1 MTDDSTIVNGLTLT
15 DRLIFGDVVVSNS
28 NSRDVIIFPGE
39 FNTINKNTNDN
50 DDDEYNDIDLSGSFA
65 PSRVE
70 TTLPPPAT
78 TTFPV
83 VHNLNA
89 LCTSHAQMR
98 LLIQLN
104 ANATSGTYTFP
115 NGTQITYARCEVI
128 LIKHPD

>member
-1 MTDDSTIVNGLTLT
+1 MTDDSTMVNGLTLN
-15 DRLIFGDVVVSNS
+15 DRLIFGGVVVSNS
-28 NSRDVIIFPGE
+28 NSRDVVAFPGE

-50 DDDEYNDIDLSGSFA
+50 GSDDDNDIDLSGSFA
-65 PSRVE
+65 PSSVK
-70 TTLPPPAT
+70 TTLPPPT
-78 TTFPV
+78 SFPV
-83 VHNLNA
+83 AYNLNA
-89 LCTSHAQMR
+89 LCTSYAQMR